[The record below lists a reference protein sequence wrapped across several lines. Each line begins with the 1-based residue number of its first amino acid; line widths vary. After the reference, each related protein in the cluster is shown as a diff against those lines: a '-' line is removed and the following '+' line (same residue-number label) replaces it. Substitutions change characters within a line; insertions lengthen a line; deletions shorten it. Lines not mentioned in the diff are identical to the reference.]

1 MVWQLS
7 IANGFLSSNAPDSSM
22 TFRFPIEIAKD
33 LVAVT
38 GQFSKQSM
46 EVHGIGLVSSLPV
59 LHLQQ
64 RTALT

>member
-1 MVWQLS
+1 
-7 IANGFLSSNAPDSSM
+7 M

-46 EVHGIGLVSSLPV
+46 EVHGIGLVSSFPV

-64 RTALT
+64 RTAHSANVITIRSKKSST

>member
-1 MVWQLS
+1 
-7 IANGFLSSNAPDSSM
+7 M

-46 EVHGIGLVSSLPV
+46 EVHGIGLVSV
-59 LHLQQ
+59 Q
-64 RTALT
+64 RSYAAYES